1 MVFFLS
7 SVLISSGLQVLSLS
21 SDAFS
26 FSVPPPFPVSPYTYA
41 RIPVHRIRETR
52 RRCNAC
58 VLLGIYDAS
67 DIRMERKV
75 VHVCTRI
82 CLVRIL
88 ISNSSKIS
96 PAHFFIP
103 LFFPSVFHVRFITI
117 KTYRSVHSL
126 SRNFGTIFGFG
137 ENDQRTNIN
146 RSKVCWLKERKGER
160 ERGNIQLIF
169 IIRYFLKQT
178 KIRKP
183 RS

>member
-7 SVLISSGLQVLSLS
+7 SVLISSGLLGYRALPLFRCVL
-21 SDAFS
+21 F
-26 FSVPPPFPVSPYTYA
+26 FPSPYTYA

-88 ISNSSKIS
+88 ISNSLEIS
-96 PAHFFIP
+96 PTHFFIP
-103 LFFPSVFHVRFITI
+103 LFFPSIFHVRFIDKNLTI
-117 KTYRSVHSL
+117 DSLVAKFWKLFLDSVKTGERKPVESL
-126 SRNFGTIFGFG
+126 SA
-137 ENDQRTNIN
+137 
-146 RSKVCWLKERKGER
+146 ER
-160 ERGNIQLIF
+160 EKRRENIQLIF
-169 IIRYFLKQT
+169 IIRYSLKQT

-183 RS
+183 DVLLN

>member
-26 FSVPPPFPVSPYTYA
+26 FSVLPPFPVSPYTYA

-75 VHVCTRI
+75 VYVCTRI

-117 KTYRSVHSL
+117 KIGSLVVAEFWNCFWIRWKRSTDEHKPVESL
-126 SRNFGTIFGFG
+126 LT
-137 ENDQRTNIN
+137 
-146 RSKVCWLKERKGER
+146 EREKRRER
-160 ERGNIQLIF
+160 EREYSIDFYYKIF
-169 IIRYFLKQT
+169 SQT
-178 KIRKP
+178 DEDSRKP